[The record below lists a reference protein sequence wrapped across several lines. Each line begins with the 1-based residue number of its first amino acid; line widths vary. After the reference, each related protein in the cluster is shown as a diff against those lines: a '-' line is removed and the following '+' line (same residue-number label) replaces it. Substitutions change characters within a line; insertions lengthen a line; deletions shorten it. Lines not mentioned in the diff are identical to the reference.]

1 MRTRIDTYSAMDD
14 MYARVARTGFK
25 KYVNLN
31 DRNTS
36 LKPSTPALAEW
47 LNKYPCCDYYEE
59 VRPQRTSHN
68 ARRWVVV

>member
-1 MRTRIDTYSAMDD
+1 MDE
-14 MYARVARTGFK
+14 MYARVARTGVK

-31 DRNTS
+31 DRYTP

-68 ARRWVVV
+68 ARKWVVV